1 MNDPTA
7 NLLHRS
13 RARRPCTTVLPL
25 VRAWLAARALSVA
38 VAAIALP
45 ITLLGCGGKEFD
57 GVRNYKVFLEKAR
70 PALTA
75 MNKAREEL
83 YQLENPD
90 LMLPRFKDDLLPQIE
105 ALKNL
110 ADAQD
115 AGETK
120 PEGKL
125 ADVHRDL
132 RSTLDRYHESTKKL
146 ADKLKSRDEEV
157 RESAVLVWGEQDQA
171 FGREMTRLVDEL
183 TKYLDGLSKK

>member
-1 MNDPTA
+1 M
-7 NLLHRS
+7 
-13 RARRPCTTVLPL
+13 VLPP
-25 VRAWLAARALSVA
+25 VRAWLAARATLVA
-38 VAAIALP
+38 VAAIG
-45 ITLLGCGGKEFD
+45 LLGCGGKEFD

-110 ADAQD
+110 ADAQNG
-115 AGETK
+115 AATK

-125 ADVHRDL
+125 GEVHRDL
-132 RSTLDRYHESTKKL
+132 RATLDRYHESTKKL
-146 ADKLKSRDEEV
+146 ADKLKSRDEEE

-183 TKYLDGLSKK
+183 TKYLDGLSKQ